1 MRRSDE
7 KQGREWKERATH
19 LKERAIDDYE
29 ERKKA
34 RAARHSAQEV
44 REKEGMRR
52 EERQVTGSRE
62 DGQGACHGF
71 SYRDVARGSTSRRA
85 GQSCPGGEGKGEQ
98 EVGG

>member
-19 LKERAIDDYE
+19 FKERASDDYE